1 MSDLPTHLLNIISIS
16 TAIFSNM
23 ISFFE
28 EFFYVMHILI
38 FEYLSVL
45 INYSVNQVLALF
57 DTDTEKIGIKLFFI
71 VSKKYSQFKYGA
83 LNVYQKNPT
92 MKLAVDITYKTA
104 IEIYKR
110 VNGVKSEPFSPL
122 WISVFTLRHNLNND
136 EEYSVVENSV
146 NEVLLKKFQAVIE
159 ETASENPNV
168 DTLYTFKTPAY
179 ILCNVTNKFEKED
192 AKYFVEKSDVKFLSI
207 EYMNP
212 DMKEAIS
219 FTLNKDLFQI
229 GNEILSNAFVLRYLQ
244 YQTQYYVYANDYTIT
259 IIDDKVNQ
267 FTLNSKQYI
276 LLEKNDYKIITK
288 EENDENDENDEK

>member
-1 MSDLPTHLLNIISIS
+1 MSDLPTHLFNIISIS

-38 FEYLSVL
+38 FEYFLVL
-45 INYSVNQVLALF
+45 VNYSANQVLGLF
-57 DTDTEKIGIKLFFI
+57 DTDTEKIGIKLFLL

-104 IEIYKR
+104 IEIYKK

-146 NEVLLKKFQAVIE
+146 NEVLLKKFKAVIE

-192 AKYFVEKSDVKFLSI
+192 TKYFVEKSDVKFLSI

-212 DMKEAIS
+212 DMKEPIS
-219 FTLNKDLFQI
+219 IILNKDLFQI

-267 FTLNSKQYI
+267 FTLSSKQYV

-288 EENDENDENDEK
+288 DENDENDENRKK

>member
-1 MSDLPTHLLNIISIS
+1 
-16 TAIFSNM
+16 M
-23 ISFFE
+23 IGFFE
-28 EFFYVMHILI
+28 EFFCVMHILI
-38 FEYLSVL
+38 FQYFLVL
-45 INYSVNQVLALF
+45 VNYSANQVLGLF
-57 DTDTEKIGIKLFFI
+57 DTDTEKIGIKLFLL
-71 VSKKYSQFKYGA
+71 VSKKYSELKYGA
-83 LNVYQKNPT
+83 LNVYEKNPCV
-92 MKLAVDITYKTA
+92 KLTVDTLYKVLA
-104 IEIYKR
+104 EVYKK

-146 NEVLLKKFQAVIE
+146 NEVLLKKFKAVME
-159 ETASENPNV
+159 ENTNV

-212 DMKEAIS
+212 DMNEPIR

-244 YQTQYYVYANDYTIT
+244 YQTQYYVYAYDYTIT

-267 FTLNSKQYI
+267 FTLNSNQYV

-288 EENDENDENDEK
+288 EENDENDENRKK

>member
-1 MSDLPTHLLNIISIS
+1 MSDLTPRLLNLISILS
-16 TAIFSNM
+16 TIFTNM
-23 ISFFE
+23 IGFIE
-28 EFFYVMHILI
+28 EFFCVMHILI

-45 INYSVNQVLALF
+45 INYSANQVLALF

-71 VSKKYSQFKYGA
+71 VSKKYSQLKYSA
-83 LNVYQKNPT
+83 LNVYQKNPSV
-92 MKLAVDITYKTA
+92 KLAVDITYKTA
-104 IEIYKR
+104 IEIYKK

-146 NEVLLKKFQAVIE
+146 NEVLLKKFKSIIQE
-159 ETASENPNV
+159 NTSENTNV
-168 DTLYTFKTPAY
+168 NILYTFKTPAY

-192 AKYFVEKSDVKFLSI
+192 AKYIVEKSDVKFLSI
-207 EYMNP
+207 EYINP

-219 FTLNKDLFQI
+219 LTLNKDLFQI
-229 GNEILSNAFVLRYLQ
+229 GNEILSKAFVLRYLQ

-259 IIDDKVNQ
+259 VIDDKVNQ

-276 LLEKNDYKIITK
+276 MLDKNDYKIITK
-288 EENDENDENDEK
+288 EE

>member
-1 MSDLPTHLLNIISIS
+1 MTDLTPHLLNLISIS
-16 TAIFSNM
+16 TTIITNM
-23 ISFFE
+23 IGFFE
-28 EFFYVMHILI
+28 EFFCVMHILI
-38 FEYLSVL
+38 FQYFLVL
-45 INYSVNQVLALF
+45 ANYFANQVLGLF
-57 DTDTEKIGIKLFFI
+57 NTDTEKIGIKLFLL

-122 WISVFTLRHNLNND
+122 WISVFTLSHNLNND

-159 ETASENPNV
+159 ETPNV

-179 ILCNVTNKFEKED
+179 ILCNLTNKFEKED
-192 AKYFVEKSDVKFLSI
+192 DKYFVEKSDVKFLSI

-212 DMKEAIS
+212 DMKEPIS
-219 FTLNKDLFQI
+219 IILNKDIFQI

-267 FTLNSKQYI
+267 FTLNSNQYV

-288 EENDENDENDEK
+288 EENDEK